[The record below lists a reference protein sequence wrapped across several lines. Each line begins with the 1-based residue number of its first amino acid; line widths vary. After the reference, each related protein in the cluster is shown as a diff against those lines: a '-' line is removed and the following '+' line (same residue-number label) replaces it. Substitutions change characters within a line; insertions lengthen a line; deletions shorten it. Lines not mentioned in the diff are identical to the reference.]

1 MNRNVKS
8 VAASLCAALMAAFGA
23 VQLRAD
29 QTPQERIQAATE
41 VFSEIMSAPDK
52 GIPQDLL
59 DKAHCIV
66 IVPGVKNGAF
76 IVGAKYGRGFVSCRA
91 NSGRGWSAPG
101 AVRVEGGSFG
111 FQIGASE
118 TDVVLLVMN
127 ARGADRLLSSQFTL
141 GGEGEVAAGP
151 VGRSATAQT
160 DALMRAEI
168 LSWSRSRGVFAGIS
182 LQGATLRE
190 DLDANQVL
198 YGKRLENR
206 DIVKHGVTPPPA
218 TASLLNVLSKYSS
231 AEAKG

>member
-1 MNRNVKS
+1 VNRNVKS
-8 VAASLCAALMAAFGA
+8 VTTLFCAAILAAFGA
-23 VQLRAD
+23 VHLRAD

-66 IVPGVKNGAF
+66 IVPGLKKGAF

-127 ARGADRLLSSQFTL
+127 DRGADRLLSSQFTL

-206 DIVKHGVTPPPA
+206 DIVKQGVTPPPA
-218 TASLLNVLSKYSS
+218 TSSLLNVLSKYSS

>member
-1 MNRNVKS
+1 MNLNMKS
-8 VAASLCAALMAAFGA
+8 VTTSLCAALMAAFGA

-66 IVPGVKNGAF
+66 IVPGLKKGAF

-91 NSGRGWSAPG
+91 NGGRGWSAPG
-101 AVRVEGGSFG
+101 AVRVEGGSLG

-160 DALMRAEI
+160 DASMRAEV

-206 DIVKHGVTPPPA
+206 DIVKQGVTPPPA
-218 TASLLNVLSKYSS
+218 ASSLLNVLSKYSS
-231 AEAKG
+231 AEARG